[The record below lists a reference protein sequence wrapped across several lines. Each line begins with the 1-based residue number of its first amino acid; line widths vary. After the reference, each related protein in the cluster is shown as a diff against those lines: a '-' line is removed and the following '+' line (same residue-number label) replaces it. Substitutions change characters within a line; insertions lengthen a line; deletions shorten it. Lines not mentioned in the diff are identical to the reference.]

1 MRPCAHV
8 DENQTI
14 GERKKKMKS
23 CSICKSEIEAE
34 NPSILT
40 MGGYGNP
47 RYVCEDCDKEIER
60 MLLSKDTAEVASAMK
75 ILGDHLDRIGC
86 EDTAVIRT
94 MEKMMA
100 RATSRAQKISDG
112 TYDFSED
119 EAESEEELIEI
130 PEELQETEED
140 RALDEKEAE
149 IAKKWDKV
157 LNWVWYIM
165 LGLFA
170 AAFVYLVIRKFT

>member
-1 MRPCAHV
+1 
-8 DENQTI
+8 
-14 GERKKKMKS
+14 MKS
-23 CSICKSEIEAE
+23 CSICKAAIEAE

-60 MLLSKDTAEVASAMK
+60 MLLSHDTVEIAESMK
-75 ILGDHLDRIGC
+75 TLGEHLSRIGC
-86 EDTAVIRT
+86 EDTAVIDT

-100 RATSRAQKISDG
+100 QATDRAKKINNE

-119 EAESEEELIEI
+119 EMESEEEELVEI

-140 RALDEKEAE
+140 RALDERDAE
-149 IAKKWDKV
+149 IEKKWDKV
-157 LNWVWYIM
+157 MNWVWYIS

-170 AAFVYLVIRKFT
+170 AAFIFLLIRRFF